1 MATGPSI
8 PPVVSAASG
17 GSCHAPPQ
25 HLWVKLGRT
34 AGMTLGACELGPLAR
49 LPPEQ
54 PLHPCLH
61 SCGPAAPA
69 QALPRPP
76 PAPSGPGTALG
87 RLPAWAGAVLPSH
100 HSSSPLSTE
109 DGSIRGLK
117 SCRLGHKEPES
128 RLFPDLST
136 LCLSSRKAGQP
147 WLLPVLS
154 KERDWG
160 LLGIR
165 DESVNG
171 IPAPVTHSERKS
183 QPKGHS
189 PHRNREWWIWLFG
202 RWLLSAVWVGLV
214 LGAVSP
220 MAIGTWP

>member
-1 MATGPSI
+1 MFAQLRPRCPS
-8 PPVVSAASG
+8 PGTTP
-17 GSCHAPPQ
+17 
-25 HLWVKLGRT
+25 
-34 AGMTLGACELGPLAR
+34 
-49 LPPEQ
+49 
-54 PLHPCLH
+54 
-61 SCGPAAPA
+61 APA
-69 QALPRPP
+69 GPFRPRDGPW
-76 PAPSGPGTALG
+76 PAPSVG
-87 RLPAWAGAVLPSH
+87 WSSSSLPSLLI
-100 HSSSPLSTE
+100 PLSTE

>member
-1 MATGPSI
+1 MN
-8 PPVVSAASG
+8 SARWL
-17 GSCHAPPQ
+17 GSPRSRRCIRVCTAVAPLPQ
-25 HLWVKLGRT
+25 PRHV
-34 AGMTLGACELGPLAR
+34 
-49 LPPEQ
+49 
-54 PLHPCLH
+54 
-61 SCGPAAPA
+61 
-69 QALPRPP
+69 PRPP

-87 RLPAWAGAVLPSH
+87 RLPAWTGAVFPSH
-100 HSSSPLSTE
+100 HSSSPLSTG

-117 SCRLGHKEPES
+117 PCRLGHKEPER

-136 LCLSSRKAGQP
+136 PCLSSRKAGHP
-147 WLLPVLS
+147 RLLMLS

-189 PHRNREWWIWLFG
+189 PHRNREWQIWLFG
-202 RWLLSAVWVGLV
+202 CWLPSAVWVGRV

-220 MAIGTWP
+220 MAVGTWR